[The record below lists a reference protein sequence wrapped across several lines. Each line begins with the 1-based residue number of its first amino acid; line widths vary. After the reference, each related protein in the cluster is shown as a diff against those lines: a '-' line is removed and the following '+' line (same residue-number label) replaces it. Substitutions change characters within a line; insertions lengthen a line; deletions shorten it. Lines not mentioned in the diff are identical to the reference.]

1 MDRQTGPQAAPAA
14 RPAKP
19 PKTPKTFA
27 GELFSSM
34 AVMLLLGLALMCGIQ
49 TALSTVYFA
58 RERRAALTSVL
69 DGAAM
74 LSQRLAGEG
83 TVVTLP
89 DTDAAL
95 LQNARDRLAL
105 FETVSGAVVFVA
117 DGDGNILLSTG
128 PDDNFT
134 GRPVSA
140 DRLRAMD
147 GGQDRMEQSDLG
159 GVLTRRCYVAGRAL
173 PLGGAA
179 GYLFVAT
186 PMDMLRRYL
195 SDMLGIF
202 VFSALLM
209 LLFSGIVS
217 LVMTRRLAAP
227 VRAVNAAARRLGS
240 GDFSARAPAAGYQEL
255 EDLSAAFN
263 DMAARLQTIDNA
275 RGQFMGNI
283 AHELRTPMTSIQGF
297 IEGMRDG
304 TIPPEEHEKYLAV
317 VAQETARLSRLVQN
331 MLDIT
336 RLEAGEVPIHARE
349 YDIFTTVTD
358 VVLADEQRIEEGHI
372 DIEGLGG
379 PPARVWADP
388 DLVHQIVYNLV
399 DNAIKFTPPGG
410 VIRFAAA
417 PQGEQLALSIEN
429 TGTGIAADALP
440 YVFERFY
447 KEDRSR
453 GLNTRG
459 AGLGLHISKVLVGLM
474 GGTIRVESEEGQ
486 WCRFTFTLPARAPAA
501 PPAPAGPNAGK
512 KKKRRRK

>member
-1 MDRQTGPQAAPAA
+1 MDR
-14 RPAKP
+14 RAKQGT
-19 PKTPKTFA
+19 KKTF
-27 GELFSSM
+27 GRELFSSM
-34 AVMLLLGLALMCGIQ
+34 AVTLVAGLALMCGIQ

-58 RERRAALTSVL
+58 HERRTALTSVL

-74 LSQRLAGEG
+74 LSRRLAGEG

-89 DTDAAL
+89 DIDQTL

-117 DGDGNILLSTG
+117 DENGDILLHTG
-128 PDDNFT
+128 PDEMLT
-134 GRPVSA
+134 GRPVDA
-140 DRLRAMD
+140 GRLAALD
-147 GGQDRMEQSDLG
+147 SGLDQMEQSDLG
-159 GVLTRRCYVAGRAL
+159 GVLARRYYVAGRAL
-173 PLGGAA
+173 PLEGTA

-186 PMDMLRRYL
+186 PMDVLYRYIY
-195 SDMLGIF
+195 DMLGIF
-202 VFSALLM
+202 ILSAGLM
-209 LLFSGIVS
+209 LLFCGVVS
-217 LVMTRRLAAP
+217 LVMTRRVSAP
-227 VRAVNAAARRLGS
+227 IRAVGAAARRLGS

-255 EDLSAAFN
+255 EDLSVTFN

-304 TIPPEEHEKYLAV
+304 TIPPEEHEKYLAI

-358 VVLADEQRIEEGHI
+358 VVLADEQRIEEGKI
-372 DIEGLGG
+372 DIEGIDA
-379 PPARVWADP
+379 PPAKVWADP

-410 VIRFAAA
+410 VIRFATAKEN
-417 PQGEQLALSIEN
+417 GQLALSVEN
-429 TGTGIAADALP
+429 TGAGIAADALP

-486 WCRFTFTLPARAPAA
+486 WCRFTFTLPLSAPTAPAEK
-501 PPAPAGPNAGK
+501 PEK
-512 KKKRRRK
+512 TKKKRRRA